1 VPDAAKRCAM
11 QLGLRAILL
20 AVAILMFVIGVFSTL
35 HQGDFVCW
43 GIAAT
48 AAAFLVE
55 ELGLG
60 TRINLGGPRST
71 A

>member
-1 VPDAAKRCAM
+1 M
-11 QLGLRAILL
+11 NLGLKAILL
-20 AVAILMFVIGVFSTL
+20 AVAVVFFVIGVFSTV

-43 GIAAT
+43 GLAAM

-60 TRINLGGPRST
+60 TQIKMGGPPRNT

>member
-1 VPDAAKRCAM
+1 M
-11 QLGLRAILL
+11 NLGLKAILL
-20 AVAILMFVIGVFSTL
+20 AVAIVFFVIGVFSTV

-43 GIAAT
+43 GLAAT
-48 AAAFLVE
+48 AAALLVE

-60 TRINLGGPRST
+60 TQINMGGPRNT